1 VQVAALK
8 TKPIGVRIAF
18 PVQDDIGID
27 SVVFNHFGSAPVFVI
42 VDPESNAVESVS
54 NRDQHH
60 AHGACNPMQALDN
73 QRVDA
78 VVVGGIGAGALAGL
92 NRMGIKV
99 HRSVA
104 TTVRE
109 NLALFG
115 AGNLPV
121 IERQGSCGGHGTS
134 GGCAHEQ
141 ASETGLRGTAGHP
154 PLIPPE

>member
-1 VQVAALK
+1 LRPEGLSPEK
-8 TKPIGVRIAF
+8 F
-18 PVQDDIGID
+18 
-27 SVVFNHFGSAPVFVI
+27 FLSAGYCASPW
-42 VDPESNAVESVS
+42 
-54 NRDQHH
+54 
-60 AHGACNPMQALDN
+60 
-73 QRVDA
+73 
-78 VVVGGIGAGALAGL
+78 AGALAKL
-92 NRMGIKV
+92 NRVGIKV